1 MQLHLE
7 TFQEDELSSNK
18 KEEDF
23 FADCENIDNNEF
35 NNNENNRNVGKI
47 STEKVCVI
55 KFECNIP
62 SRKKITI
69 YENLTICKQLV
80 AESNYTLLF

>member
-7 TFQEDELSSNK
+7 TFQEDELSSNR

-35 NNNENNRNVGKI
+35 NNNENNRNVVKVT
-47 STEKVCVI
+47 TEKVCAI
-55 KFECNIP
+55 NSECNIP
-62 SRKKITI
+62 S
-69 YENLTICKQLV
+69 
-80 AESNYTLLF
+80 